1 MERFYLPRQLSQSS
15 RCISIYISRPDDR
28 SAEADCL
35 PRLARGDQDRLE
47 MSIVGGK
54 FDRDLLACI
63 ETRAMNALIVPNA
76 VVLPM
81 HAIIGGRRLRRRW
94 PRLLYYI

>member
-1 MERFYLPRQLSQSS
+1 
-15 RCISIYISRPDDR
+15 
-28 SAEADCL
+28 
-35 PRLARGDQDRLE
+35 